1 MAHQLPLSRVARLVG
16 VPRSTLQRMA
26 QSGELACFDGQVD
39 IDEVLRLFPD
49 ARLEDDTEFQ
59 RIEAIKAAAV
69 YKAGVSKAELPDA
82 AVLAERLNELSRDY
96 ASARGLAVHY
106 ERVHRWL
113 EEKLDEAAEVGDMTP
128 GAAARLRAWLAREL
142 APPTAATGRWEK
154 LLARERMMRILSAH
168 VKVLPKGHT
177 FEIEGNETL
186 LEAGLRAG
194 LSFAYGCSNGACGD
208 CKCRVVSG
216 EVVKVRPHDFVLTE
230 ADRQRGMTLMC
241 SYAPVGDVEIEANLG
256 GIDDIPE
263 QTITARVRLIDVL
276 GSGMIALHLVTP
288 RADRLRF
295 LAGQRVRLSARGA
308 TAEVPVASCPC
319 EERRIEVHLRHDEPN
334 DAAGDLA
341 RVVAGELKVN
351 DEVVING
358 PFGRFVLDED
368 SRRPVLLLAD
378 GCGYAPVKSLV
389 QHALSLEHAPTI
401 AVWWRAGPR
410 GHYQENLMRSYAGAL
425 DNFSYV
431 PVPQG
436 TDAASLVRDMA
447 ARHVDIAAHDVY
459 AAGSA
464 TFLDAVRS
472 GLSCLGLPAAQWKAE
487 TIG

>member
-16 VPRSTLQRMA
+16 IPRSTLQRMA
-26 QSGELACFDGQVD
+26 QSGELACFDGHVD

-49 ARLEDDTEFQ
+49 ARLEDDSEFK

-69 YKAGVSKAELPDA
+69 HKTSVKAELPDA

-96 ASARGLAVHY
+96 AAARGLVVHY
-106 ERVHRWL
+106 ERVHHWL
-113 EEKLDEAAEVGDMTP
+113 EEKLDEAAEVDDMT
-128 GAAARLRAWLAREL
+128 AKVAARLKSWLAREL
-142 APPTAATGRWEK
+142 APPTAATARWEK

-208 CKCRVVSG
+208 CKCRVASG

-230 ADRQRGMTLMC
+230 ADKQRGMTLMC
-241 SYAPVGDVEIEANLG
+241 SYAPVGDVEIEANLAG
-256 GIDDIPE
+256 VEDIPE

-276 GSGMIALHLVTP
+276 GSGMLALHLVTP
-288 RADRLRF
+288 RAERLRF
-295 LAGQRVRLSARGA
+295 LAGQRVRLTARGT
-308 TAEVPVASCPC
+308 TAEVWVASCPC
-319 EERRIEVHLRHDEPN
+319 EERRIEVHLRHDEP
-334 DAAGDLA
+334 DDFA
-341 RVVAGELKVN
+341 RVVASQLKVN
-351 DEVVING
+351 DEVEIQG

-425 DNFSYV
+425 DNFAYV

-436 TDAASLVRDMA
+436 TDAASMVRDMA
-447 ARHVDIAAHDVY
+447 ARHVDIARHDVY
-459 AAGSA
+459 AAGNA
-464 TFLDAVRS
+464 AFLDAVRS
-472 GLSCLGLPAAQWKAE
+472 GLSALGLPGAQWKAE
-487 TIG
+487 TVG